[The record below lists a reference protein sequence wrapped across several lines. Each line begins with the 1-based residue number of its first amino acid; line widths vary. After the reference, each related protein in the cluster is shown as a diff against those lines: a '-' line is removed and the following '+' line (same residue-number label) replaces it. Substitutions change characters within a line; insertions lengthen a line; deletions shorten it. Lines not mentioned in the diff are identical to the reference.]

1 MLWSFFCV
9 FSLFLFFNFMKTCM
23 QMIRTRRSGRPFSM
37 LHTVTI
43 AKIISFKN
51 QGTATSS
58 CISLINELCPR
69 EKKEE
74 KNNSFS

>member
-1 MLWSFFCV
+1 MYADYKEQKVGLTI
-9 FSLFLFFNFMKTCM
+9 LD
-23 QMIRTRRSGRPFSM
+23 
-37 LHTVTI
+37 VTYRNYI

-74 KNNSFS
+74 NNNSFS

>member
-1 MLWSFFCV
+1 MYADDKKQKVGLTILDV
-9 FSLFLFFNFMKTCM
+9 
-23 QMIRTRRSGRPFSM
+23 
-37 LHTVTI
+37 HTVTI